1 MKKIFSL
8 VVMAA
13 LTVSC
18 LGGCGKAYDDNVVN
32 ISILSSK
39 PEIFVA
45 LDNVIKEFEEENED
59 IRIKSVKYSQASSY
73 REKLSSMNARDNAP
87 TLSLVDSAHIKEFD
101 DICLDLSS
109 ENWINEVAG
118 EVPDIAKNEKGEVVA
133 FPFSTE
139 GTGFIYNKKVIDQ
152 AGIDVEK
159 IRTINDLEEAFQK
172 VNAIG
177 KGALIITNEE
187 WSLGDHFFGTFYGA
201 DIKHKGIDNKTYF
214 ENLKRDIDT
223 IGENEV
229 LNGLIDTFDIMKKYN
244 IYSDNPLAPSYDKC
258 SEMLG
263 SGEVGFWYMGNWAS
277 QNVITAGSGNKEFGF
292 VPVPVSNNASEPG
305 NKSISVGI
313 TKYFIVNKN
322 SSDKQIEAA
331 KKFLDYLVFNE
342 QGNKFITEE
351 CKIIPAFK
359 NISIPDE
366 DPLVNEILKYR
377 NEDNTIELING
388 YLPPNNSKYLGG
400 ALRKYLNN
408 DISREQL
415 IEEIKNFWI
424 NS

>member
-18 LGGCGKAYDDNVVN
+18 LAGCGKAYDDNVVN

-39 PEIFVA
+39 PEIVVA

-73 REKLSSMNARDNAP
+73 REKLSSMKSRDNAP

-118 EVPDIAKNEKGEVVA
+118 GIPDIAKNEKGEVVA

-177 KGALIITNEE
+177 KSALIITNEE

-258 SEMLG
+258 FEILG

-277 QNVITAGSGNKEFGF
+277 QNIIAAGNGNKEFGF

-359 NISIPDE
+359 NISIPDK
-366 DPLVNEILKYR
+366 DPLINEIIKYR
-377 NEDNTIELING
+377 NEDNTIELINS
-388 YLPPNNSKYLGG
+388 YLPPNNSKYLGS
-400 ALRKYLNN
+400 ALKKYLNN